1 MSKNKTI
8 LCIDDDQM
16 INEVVQGY
24 FELRGYEVLVAENG
38 RIGMDL
44 CNLHQPDVVLVDLNM
59 PVMNGFQV
67 LEEMA
72 CDFQDTPTIVI
83 SGEGE
88 MADVIRA
95 LHLGAWHYLTKPIE
109 NYTLIE
115 HAVEQSLEKAKL
127 VKQSKAQQAGLE
139 KKLVDM
145 FEQFQD
151 FVVTCDKDLVIT
163 YMNPSLVQYLGTKQ
177 VGKTCKEVFWAQ
189 EGNCSWWPDGIHLSG
204 GASRCELKNPN
215 DGNWYDITH
224 LTILDHDEEVAEY
237 QVIMQDITSN
247 KNEVRDL
254 QKREEALRDENS
266 RLLASLS
273 DRFRFGNIIGK
284 SSTMQDV
291 YRTIIS
297 AAGTEASVVV
307 YGESG
312 TGKELVARSIHDN
325 SSRKNEPFV
334 CVNCGAI
341 PENLIESEFFG
352 YKKGAFSGATKDKLG
367 FLDVANG
374 GTLFLDEV
382 GEIPPSL
389 QTKLLRAIEGGG
401 FSPLGSSE
409 LKKPD
414 FRIIA
419 ATNRNLKELVKSGAM
434 RKDFLYRVHVIP
446 IYLPPLRDRG
456 GDIPILI
463 DHFLEITS
471 PNEKV
476 SIPVQVSKALQTYRW
491 PGNVRELQNTIQRF
505 LAIGKL
511 DFMSLEE
518 SSVFTDLSFDSKDL
532 GIKFGE
538 GSLAE
543 VLDDVER
550 KVIIDSCEK
559 CNWHQINTAKLLQ
572 IDRKTL
578 YRKMK
583 YHNITRVKG

>member
-1 MSKNKTI
+1 MSKSRTI

-24 FELRGYEVLVAENG
+24 FELRGYQVLVAENG
-38 RIGMDL
+38 KIGMDL
-44 CNLHQPDVVLVDLNM
+44 CKLHQPDVVMVDLNM

-67 LEEMA
+67 LEEMGR
-72 CDFQDTPTIVI
+72 DFPDTPTIVI

-88 MADVIRA
+88 MEDVIRA
-95 LHLGAWHYLTKPIE
+95 LHLGAWHYLTKPID
-109 NYTLIE
+109 NYNLLE
-115 HAVEQSLEKAKL
+115 HAVKQTLEKAML
-127 VKQSKAQQAGLE
+127 VRQSKAQQTGLE
-139 KKLVDM
+139 RKLADI

-151 FVVTCDKDLVIT
+151 FVVTCDEKLVIT
-163 YMNPSLVQYLGTKQ
+163 YMNPSLVDYLGVNQ
-177 VGKTCKEVFWAQ
+177 VGKTCEEVFWA
-189 EGNCSWWPDGIHLSG
+189 EKDNCSWWPDDIHLSG
-204 GASRCELKNPN
+204 GAARCELQNPN
-215 DGNWYDITH
+215 DGNWYDVTH
-224 LTILDHDEEVAEY
+224 LTILDYDEDVAEY

-247 KNEVRDL
+247 KDEVRDL
-254 QKREEALRDENS
+254 QEREEILRDENS

-284 SSTMQDV
+284 SVAMQDV
-291 YRTIIS
+291 YKTIIS
-297 AAGTEASVVV
+297 AAGTEVSVIV

-312 TGKELVARSIHDN
+312 TGKELVARSIHEN
-325 SSRKNEPFV
+325 SSRKNEQFV

-352 YKKGAFSGATKDKLG
+352 YKKGAFSGATRDKLG

-389 QTKLLRAIEGGG
+389 QIKLLRAIEGGG

-419 ATNRNLKELVKSGAM
+419 ATNRNLKELVKYGVI
-434 RKDFLYRVHVIP
+434 REDFLYRIHVIP
-446 IYLPPLRDRG
+446 VHLPPLRERY

-463 DHFLEITS
+463 DHFLEIMS
-471 PNEKV
+471 SGNKV
-476 SIPVQVSKALQTYRW
+476 SLSVEVLKALQAYKW

-511 DFMSLEE
+511 DFMSLADFATLE
-518 SSVFTDLSFDSKDL
+518 SFSPEKKDL
-532 GIKFGE
+532 DIKFGD

-550 KVIIDSCEK
+550 KVLIDSCER
-559 CNWHQINTAKLLQ
+559 CNWHQIKTAKFLQ
-572 IDRKTL
+572 INRKTL

-583 YHNITRVKG
+583 YHKITKPKG